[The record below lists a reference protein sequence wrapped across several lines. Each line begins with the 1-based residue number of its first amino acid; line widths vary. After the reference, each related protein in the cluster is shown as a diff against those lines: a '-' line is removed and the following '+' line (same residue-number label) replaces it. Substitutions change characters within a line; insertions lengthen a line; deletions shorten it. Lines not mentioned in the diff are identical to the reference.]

1 MSVQIKIK
9 EASNN
14 ETDVNKGVFVVNV
27 ETLNDADPSSASEN
41 DILLYTNSGWSNVQ
55 GIVLA
60 EKGSFA
66 VGTNSESSTML
77 NFSGDIEVKG
87 SLSVGD
93 LTFPTSDGTNGQVMI
108 TDGNGNLSF
117 ADAGSG
123 GGLIIVPHISSF
135 SSTSLSS
142 NTNHLITISGHN
154 FDINTEFY
162 FYQGVSQPSSS
173 DIANLTNT
181 VSNLYVDAVSA
192 GYMSDQSQPDEY
204 DSDGRV
210 MMGNSYGGVE
220 PFIFYDSETVKVSL
234 NYNSSGTFWLLAVN
248 DSKKFLFGTSISFT

>member
-9 EASNN
+9 ESSNN
-14 ETDVNKGVFVVNV
+14 ETGVNKGVLVVNV
-27 ETLNDADPSSASEN
+27 ESLNSANPSTASEN
-41 DILLYTNSGWSNVQ
+41 DILIYTNSGWSDVQ

-60 EKGSFA
+60 EKGSFV
-66 VGTNSESSTML
+66 VGDNAQSNTML

-87 SLSVGD
+87 SLTIGE
-93 LTFPTSDGTNGQVMI
+93 LTYPSTDGTNGQVLV
-108 TDGNGNLSF
+108 TDGSGNLSF

-123 GGLIIVPHISSF
+123 GGIITVPHISSF

-142 NTNHLITISGHN
+142 NTNHLVTISGYN
-154 FDINTEFY
+154 FDIDTEFY
-162 FYQGVSQPSSS
+162 FYQGISAPSSS
-173 DIANLTNT
+173 DITNLTNT

-204 DSDGRV
+204 SSDGRV

-220 PFIFYDSETVKVSL
+220 PFILYDSETVKVAL

-248 DSKKFLFGTSISFT
+248 GSKKFLFTTPISFS